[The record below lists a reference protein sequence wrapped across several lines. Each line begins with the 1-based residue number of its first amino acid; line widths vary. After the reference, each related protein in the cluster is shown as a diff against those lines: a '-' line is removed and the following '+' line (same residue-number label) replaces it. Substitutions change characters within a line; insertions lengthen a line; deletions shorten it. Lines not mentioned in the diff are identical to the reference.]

1 MNGNE
6 FSFNYD
12 NNGYL
17 NKNTIKT
24 INNKRLILEQTNDS
38 NGNPTYVKTYDEKI
52 TASEYDDR
60 ERLVKR
66 NTSNGL
72 VEHFSYNQKDL
83 LINKQYDLESNNVI
97 NHNFSYN
104 NKEQIS
110 EVSITS
116 GSEYEFSLY
125 DEWGSLKTLI
135 LDNNTLNSFT
145 YYKHDNI
152 YTGLLSSKTYPNGT
166 YNFYYDK
173 NHRLIRVAFA
183 GNNVVEY
190 FYDSNDLL
198 IKKIDLSG
206 ITYYEYDLN
215 GRLIVK
221 KTTNNSSSIRYSN
234 EYDNLNNTQSKTI
247 DINGDRL
254 NYNYAYLYE
263 NNEYTQG
270 SYFSRLEK
278 ISDNDYVFENS
289 KLKYGDNP
297 EFDNVSFF
305 RDKDI
310 NRDIIRFVSSNDSL
324 VYSIDGI
331 NSERKAKSKDSF
343 NYDEWS
349 SKFTNHKQVFL
360 WVRVNSLDLDGNVR
374 LLALGDDS
382 TEYAYLE
389 CRGNGRIRVG
399 YDGSYYE
406 YYRINPGEWNLIGID
421 FETVTE
427 DNETITNITTFVN
440 RYRHTD
446 TKNGSVVSDI
456 SRIML
461 GCFHQVNNEGDNLR
475 YDDDLTMPFD
485 VLYLSIGNNTQSLD
499 GYKGIYND
507 GYKYVFSIPQKKT
520 KGVCY
525 YNHSV
530 YGDLDVMPLNG
541 NFTSIKGLKP
551 TSFTYGDGTYSL
563 DKTKLFKY
571 DGKIS
576 NIDNEYTNRHIY
588 GSYNNDIGLTGITK
602 SILSYDLGLG
612 NTGTISFRFKIDS
625 IDEFNR
631 YQARTLVCVPSNNNT
646 GHKLLV
652 EIDNYSQTI
661 ALYYPGISG
670 TRIYTDLTVTAD
682 EWHLFTITWSTSYI
696 KTYLDNQTPDT
707 RYHNSAINLSDLIT
721 YIGCNY
727 LGNQPNHHLNGVIE
741 MLTYSNNYMTTI
753 HNTLLNCGT
762 PISHITSFDE
772 LERPCLKETLTGKTR
787 LNHKYDY
794 YDELVT
800 DNNNE
805 YYKASSRPCI
815 ETLEDGTK
823 IVYSYDAIGN
833 ITSKVS
839 SKNGILGE
847 NISYEYDVSGRLK
860 KEICYQGS
868 VFDYHYEYNY
878 NNNGDISTKIS
889 YYSSG
894 TIDEEHEYVYSNTI
908 KGQLNQINIYDR
920 HYDLLDTIYFNYS
933 SSDPFRP
940 SSYKGNNLSWQGRRL
955 TNCGTN
961 SYSYNSEGIRISKTT
976 SSGTFLYFLDYKKII
991 KETKPTYG
999 DVFYHYDEEGMLVG
1013 FHYDNNEYFY
1023 VRDLTGNIAKVLDSN
1038 GNIKV
1043 EYKYNAWGKVLSI
1056 TGDNTI
1062 KNVNSYLYK

>member
-1 MNGNE
+1 
-6 FSFNYD
+6 
-12 NNGYL
+12 
-17 NKNTIKT
+17 
-24 INNKRLILEQTNDS
+24 
-38 NGNPTYVKTYDEKI
+38 
-52 TASEYDDR
+52 
-60 ERLVKR
+60 
-66 NTSNGL
+66 
-72 VEHFSYNQKDL
+72 
-83 LINKQYDLESNNVI
+83 
-97 NHNFSYN
+97 
-104 NKEQIS
+104 
-110 EVSITS
+110 
-116 GSEYEFSLY
+116 
-125 DEWGSLKTLI
+125 
-135 LDNNTLNSFT
+135 
-145 YYKHDNI
+145 
-152 YTGLLSSKTYPNGT
+152 
-166 YNFYYDK
+166 
-173 NHRLIRVAFA
+173 
-183 GNNVVEY
+183 
-190 FYDSNDLL
+190 
-198 IKKIDLSG
+198 
-206 ITYYEYDLN
+206 
-215 GRLIVK
+215 
-221 KTTNNSSSIRYSN
+221 
-234 EYDNLNNTQSKTI
+234 
-247 DINGDRL
+247 
-254 NYNYAYLYE
+254 
-263 NNEYTQG
+263 
-270 SYFSRLEK
+270 
-278 ISDNDYVFENS
+278 
-289 KLKYGDNP
+289 
-297 EFDNVSFF
+297 
-305 RDKDI
+305 
-310 NRDIIRFVSSNDSL
+310 
-324 VYSIDGI
+324 
-331 NSERKAKSKDSF
+331 
-343 NYDEWS
+343 
-349 SKFTNHKQVFL
+349 
-360 WVRVNSLDLDGNVR
+360 
-374 LLALGDDS
+374 
-382 TEYAYLE
+382 
-389 CRGNGRIRVG
+389 
-399 YDGSYYE
+399 
-406 YYRINPGEWNLIGID
+406 
-421 FETVTE
+421 
-427 DNETITNITTFVN
+427 
-440 RYRHTD
+440 
-446 TKNGSVVSDI
+446 
-456 SRIML
+456 ML

-805 YYKASSRPCI
+805 YYKAISRPCI

-1062 KNVNSYLYK
+1062 KNVNSYLYKGYYYDFETELYYCNSRYYDPDVCRWISIDESSFLDYQSVNETNLWCYCGNNPISGFDINGYFSWKKFGICAAIAAIAVVAIAATVVTCGAAAAGVGMVVGATLPSVCGVTTACTVASIATVGTYVATGAITAGIAAYAVADIQEVVTDGEKNYLSFLGDSYEPIKGALYFGAFAMPYLAQFSPNQYTYNFDNIESSDVDTNNGTKKSIGVYLIKKGNQVIYVGKGSEQRMNVSLIERSGDNSVFYPCSSEEMAFANEAYYINLYGGAQSMDGSLSNKINSPGLKYLNWWF

>member
-1 MNGNE
+1 
-6 FSFNYD
+6 
-12 NNGYL
+12 
-17 NKNTIKT
+17 
-24 INNKRLILEQTNDS
+24 
-38 NGNPTYVKTYDEKI
+38 
-52 TASEYDDR
+52 
-60 ERLVKR
+60 
-66 NTSNGL
+66 
-72 VEHFSYNQKDL
+72 
-83 LINKQYDLESNNVI
+83 
-97 NHNFSYN
+97 
-104 NKEQIS
+104 
-110 EVSITS
+110 
-116 GSEYEFSLY
+116 
-125 DEWGSLKTLI
+125 
-135 LDNNTLNSFT
+135 
-145 YYKHDNI
+145 
-152 YTGLLSSKTYPNGT
+152 
-166 YNFYYDK
+166 
-173 NHRLIRVAFA
+173 
-183 GNNVVEY
+183 
-190 FYDSNDLL
+190 
-198 IKKIDLSG
+198 
-206 ITYYEYDLN
+206 
-215 GRLIVK
+215 
-221 KTTNNSSSIRYSN
+221 
-234 EYDNLNNTQSKTI
+234 
-247 DINGDRL
+247 
-254 NYNYAYLYE
+254 
-263 NNEYTQG
+263 
-270 SYFSRLEK
+270 
-278 ISDNDYVFENS
+278 
-289 KLKYGDNP
+289 
-297 EFDNVSFF
+297 
-305 RDKDI
+305 
-310 NRDIIRFVSSNDSL
+310 
-324 VYSIDGI
+324 
-331 NSERKAKSKDSF
+331 
-343 NYDEWS
+343 
-349 SKFTNHKQVFL
+349 
-360 WVRVNSLDLDGNVR
+360 
-374 LLALGDDS
+374 
-382 TEYAYLE
+382 
-389 CRGNGRIRVG
+389 
-399 YDGSYYE
+399 
-406 YYRINPGEWNLIGID
+406 
-421 FETVTE
+421 
-427 DNETITNITTFVN
+427 
-440 RYRHTD
+440 
-446 TKNGSVVSDI
+446 
-456 SRIML
+456 
-461 GCFHQVNNEGDNLR
+461 
-475 YDDDLTMPFD
+475 
-485 VLYLSIGNNTQSLD
+485 
-499 GYKGIYND
+499 
-507 GYKYVFSIPQKKT
+507 
-520 KGVCY
+520 
-525 YNHSV
+525 
-530 YGDLDVMPLNG
+530 MPLNG

-1062 KNVNSYLYK
+1062 KNVNSYLYKGYYYDFETELYYCNSRYYDPDVCRWISIDESSFLDYQSVN